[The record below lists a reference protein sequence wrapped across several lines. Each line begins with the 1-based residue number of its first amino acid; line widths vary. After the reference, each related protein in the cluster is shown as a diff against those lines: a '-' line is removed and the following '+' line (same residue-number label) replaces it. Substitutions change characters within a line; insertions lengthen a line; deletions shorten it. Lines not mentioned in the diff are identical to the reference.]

1 MDSDYSDMSR
11 EDLIS
16 LVDNYAMAFE
26 TLLERCQENMGA
38 EMFRA
43 ESSSSKTPMDIML
56 KILNFYIK
64 NSGSNSRSKV
74 WSNLFNQFGFRK
86 ALQFARWGSNVSNPI
101 IVKGAAEVAAVFDGL
116 EDPEVLTASGID
128 PVELF
133 SGIEWKGE

>member
-26 TLLERCQENMGA
+26 TLLDRCQEKMGA

-43 ESSSSKTPMDIML
+43 ESPSSPTIEVMM
-56 KILNFYIK
+56 KILNFFIK

-86 ALQFARWGSNVSNPI
+86 ALIFARRP
-101 IVKGAAEVAAVFDGL
+101 
-116 EDPEVLTASGID
+116 
-128 PVELF
+128 
-133 SGIEWKGE
+133 

>member
-26 TLLERCQENMGA
+26 TLLDRCQEKMGA

-43 ESSSSKTPMDIML
+43 ESPSSPAIEVMM
-56 KILNFYIK
+56 KILNFFIK